1 LFAARGAIGATM
13 SNANRA
19 DLPYDSRG
27 RIRSAGILPA
37 FFRPA
42 TPDKIA
48 ATMPA
53 LRSTVCP
60 ATEMIVRMATIGLAG
75 RRAFLF

>member
-1 LFAARGAIGATM
+1 MREHA
-13 SNANRA
+13 
-19 DLPYDSRG
+19 

-37 FFRPA
+37 FFRAA

-48 ATMPA
+48 GKMPA

-60 ATEMIVRMATIGLAG
+60 AADMIVRMATVGLAG
-75 RRAFLF
+75 RRASLF